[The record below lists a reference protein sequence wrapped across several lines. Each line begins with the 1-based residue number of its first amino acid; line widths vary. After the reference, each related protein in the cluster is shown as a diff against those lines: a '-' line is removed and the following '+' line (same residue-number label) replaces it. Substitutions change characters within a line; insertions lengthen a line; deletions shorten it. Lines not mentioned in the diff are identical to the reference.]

1 MIMTFLMFLQVY
13 GWEAR
18 HEHMLAGIK
27 AAKHIPSFDTK
38 KNFKIQDS

>member
-1 MIMTFLMFLQVY
+1 MLVTFMMVLQVY

-18 HEHMLAGIK
+18 HEHILAGIK
-27 AAKHIPSFDTK
+27 AAKLIPSFDTK